1 MFLLFYLKKLFT
13 WKIILSYLLVF
24 FVWYLFFLELNC
36 VLDIA
41 SIYFDPLDLDA
52 LKISIYFTVIILN
65 LISFEI
71 IAIENW
77 KKIKI
82 IDQNNKKLN
91 YSYYFS
97 IYIVCF
103 FFAFIAIFLFY
114 LVSWIA
120 LYDLRVTYTFIWFN
134 YYMVNCIILYF
145 IVFLLSLRFK
155 IIISIFFFPIF
166 FFLIFLFFHHQH
178 GEFFPFFYDYRNFI
192 IGIEAGIL
200 VILTAWFSIEKYLRY
215 KFSD

>member
-13 WKIILSYLLVF
+13 WKILLSYLLVF
-24 FVWYLFFLELNC
+24 FVWYLFFLELNR

-41 SIYFDPLDLDA
+41 SKYADPWDLDV
-52 LKISIYFTVIILN
+52 LKISIYFSIIILD

-71 IAIENW
+71 ITIEKW
-77 KKIKI
+77 KRIKI
-82 IDQNNKKLN
+82 INVNNNKLN

-114 LVSWIA
+114 LVSWITLYNVKT
-120 LYDLRVTYTFIWFN
+120 LYDWIWFN

-145 IVFLLSLRFK
+145 IVFIISLRFK
-155 IIISIFFFPIF
+155 LIISVFFFPLF
-166 FFLIFLFFHHQH
+166 FFLLFLFFHHSI
-178 GEFFPFFYDYRNFI
+178 GGYFPFFYENRNII
-192 IGIEAGIL
+192 IGIEASIL
-200 VILTAWFSIEKYLRY
+200 AILITLFSIEKYVKY
-215 KFSD
+215 KY